1 MKRIDWPVLEATA
14 RKAAEGAYCP
24 YSNYRVGAALLAD
37 DGRVVTGCNIENA
50 SYGATLCAERVAL
63 ATALAAG
70 IRRFTALAIAAGE
83 QTPAPP
89 CGICRQM
96 LSEFVAPG
104 FPIHCVTLTPGDAP
118 AAQHTLGQLLPSA
131 FALRVPCL
139 RD

>member
-1 MKRIDWPVLEATA
+1 MKRIDWRALEQAA
-14 RKAAEGAYCP
+14 RSAAGQAYCP
-24 YSNYRVGAALLAD
+24 YSRFRVGAALLAD
-37 DGRVVTGCNIENA
+37 DGRIITGCNIENA

-83 QTPAPP
+83 RTPAPP

-104 FPIHCVTLTPGDAP
+104 FPINCVTLAPGDAP
-118 AAQHTLGQLLPSA
+118 AAHHTLGQLLPSA
-131 FALRVPCL
+131 FALHALEP
-139 RD
+139 